1 MKKYFFITFALA
13 FIGILVYSFSEAGIK
28 NNTNTIT
35 ATQKNFYDYSIKSLD
50 GKSDLKMADLKGK
63 YILCVNVASECGY
76 TKQYETLQKLHL
88 YILDPLLNH
97 ILERVFPYIVLT
109 CVLFG
114 LLLILAMCTFAVVL
128 LQMKNASGP
137 MNVFHPG

>member
-1 MKKYFFITFALA
+1 MAAEKPVHTKH
-13 FIGILVYSFSEAGIK
+13 
-28 NNTNTIT
+28 
-35 ATQKNFYDYSIKSLD
+35 QKNMLFENIIHFLQKD
-50 GKSDLKMADLKGK
+50 
-63 YILCVNVASECGY
+63 
-76 TKQYETLQKLHL
+76 ETLQKLHL

-128 LQMKNASGP
+128 LQMKNASSP
-137 MNVFHPG
+137 DSLLYPA